1 MERCDFASV
10 AKIIRDDLLD
20 GNFDNQTDFAETLF
34 SSYLEENDVLFDMG
48 LLNRWLNGLA
58 RLSPAIGQFYRRDA
72 KNREALAITLEDAI
86 IPSLSD
92 SAMVTQQIYE
102 LLIHDPSIS

>member
-20 GNFDNQTDFAETLF
+20 GNFDNQTEFAETLF
-34 SSYLEENDVLFDMG
+34 SSYLEESTVYFDMG
-48 LLNRWLNGLA
+48 LLNKWLNGLA
-58 RLSPAIGQFYRRDA
+58 HLSPAIGQFYRRDA

-92 SAMVTQQIYE
+92 SAMVTPAD
-102 LLIHDPSIS
+102 L